1 MKPYYQLYMRKSP
14 PLQHSDAF
22 SVVECDESDEYVE
35 YDESQNRVDYGDVLN
50 KCSVNVLTSHFL
62 IS

>member
-1 MKPYYQLYMRKSP
+1 M
-14 PLQHSDAF
+14 QHSDAF